1 MVADWLRKR
10 LPSAIKLPPDSFQ
23 FARDH
28 WEATKARGPLP
39 DLPGIRTKALE
50 LGTVIEGPKWGGAM
64 ADDYF
69 GIAAKL
75 RKEGRLDG

>member
-1 MVADWLRKR
+1 MIADWLRKR
-10 LPSAIKLPPDSFQ
+10 LPSQIKLPPDSFQ

-39 DLPGIRTKALE
+39 DLPKSLTDNPLQAI
-50 LGTVIEGPKWGGAM
+50 VVEGPKWGGAM